1 MLSNDEYCAALKLRI
16 STAYMESKN
25 SCGWRL
31 LASPSSVLEGADVAF
46 IGLNPGGSSQPDDH
60 AEFAMKQGS
69 AYVVEAWGG
78 CQPGTSPLQQQVRAL
93 FTGLSVKPES
103 VLAGNLVPFR
113 SPSWK
118 NLERK
123 DFSQKFGESLW
134 ADILQRGRPGLVIG
148 MGRDVF
154 APLSRILGAT
164 GIQTVA
170 VGWGNVSAMK
180 ATFPGGS
187 LVVLPHLSRF
197 GFVTREKSAGALRSL
212 FGERWRRQH
221 LP

>member
-16 STAYMESKN
+16 STAYMESKK

-69 AYVVEAWGG
+69 AYVVETWGG
-78 CQPGTSPLQQQVRAL
+78 CQPGTGPLQQQVRAL

-118 NLERK
+118 SLQRK
-123 DFSQKFGESLW
+123 DFSLKFGESLR
-134 ADILQRGRPGLVIG
+134 ARHLRGARRLRPDNHGRIWPVVAAGVHLRRRDNRIDAIVHRPAFHGL
-148 MGRDVF
+148 
-154 APLSRILGAT
+154 ST
-164 GIQTVA
+164 
-170 VGWGNVSAMK
+170 WS
-180 ATFPGGS
+180 
-187 LVVLPHLSRF
+187 
-197 GFVTREKSAGALRSL
+197 
-212 FGERWRRQH
+212 
-221 LP
+221 